1 MKLAVVTDSTAY
13 LPERIQDHA
22 DLFVIP
28 IPVILDG
35 KSYNEG
41 IDIQPDEYYS
51 LLKTVKNF
59 LKLLNLS
66 LVK

>member
-1 MKLAVVTDSTAY
+1 MLKRGKEMKLAVVTDSTAY

-35 KSYNEG
+35 KAITKGSTFSQMN
-41 IDIQPDEYYS
+41 IT
-51 LLKTVKNF
+51 LC
-59 LKLLNLS
+59 
-66 LVK
+66 